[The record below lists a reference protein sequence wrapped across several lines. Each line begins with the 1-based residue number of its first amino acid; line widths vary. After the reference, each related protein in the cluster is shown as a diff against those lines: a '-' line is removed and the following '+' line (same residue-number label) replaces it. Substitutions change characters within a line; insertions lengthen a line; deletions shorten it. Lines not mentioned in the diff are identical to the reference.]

1 MRKYIYYL
9 GILPFFLVTLSCDSL
24 LDKVPYDAVSD
35 DSFWR
40 TEKDLDA
47 AVASIYRTM
56 VPNDNLLE
64 FGLLDAITDIAAT
77 RTVAGF
83 NPISAGV
90 YNSNHGAVATR
101 WTTAYRGIVRAN
113 DVLKNVDGM
122 DVEESLKK
130 ERKGEALFLRS
141 WFYFNLVYFFGDVP
155 LILDVPTMD
164 DADMSRTE
172 KATVVEQM
180 LADLE
185 NATELLNIVP
195 SSVGRATQGAALTL
209 MGKIYMQESRFAE
222 AIPVLERVLGLGYSL
237 FPNYRELFMVGAE
250 NNAEVIFDIQ
260 YSSNT
265 GKGLGNRFNTLFGN
279 QSLKDIGWSWLL
291 PTKELVELYETY
303 PEGTPD
309 PNPLY
314 DRKDPRMDMTIFRP
328 GATFMDRNDQVRN
341 YPSQV
346 VNYAHAQTG
355 LHCRKNVIEGS
366 SPDADWSANWD
377 APNNWILFRYAD
389 VLLLYAEALI
399 ETGSLDQR
407 VYDAINEVR
416 SRDNVKMPSISPGKS
431 QAELREIVRRE
442 RGVELALEGWRFF
455 DLMRWGL
462 LKEVNNGKRVT
473 HVTTGNLVVTRIFDD
488 KHLLWP
494 IPLGELDRNPN
505 LKPQNPGW

>member
-1 MRKYIYYL
+1 
-9 GILPFFLVTLSCDSL
+9 C
-24 LDKVPYDAVSD
+24 
-35 DSFWR
+35 FWR

-83 NPISAGV
+83 NPISEGV
-90 YNSNHGAVATR
+90 YNSKHGAVGIR

-113 DVLKNVDGM
+113 DVLKNVDEM
-122 DVEESLKK
+122 SVDESLKR

-279 QSLKDIGWSWLL
+279 QSLKDIGWS
-291 PTKELVELYETY
+291 
-303 PEGTPD
+303 
-309 PNPLY
+309 
-314 DRKDPRMDMTIFRP
+314 
-328 GATFMDRNDQVRN
+328 
-341 YPSQV
+341 
-346 VNYAHAQTG
+346 
-355 LHCRKNVIEGS
+355 
-366 SPDADWSANWD
+366 
-377 APNNWILFRYAD
+377 
-389 VLLLYAEALI
+389 
-399 ETGSLDQR
+399 
-407 VYDAINEVR
+407 
-416 SRDNVKMPSISPGKS
+416 
-431 QAELREIVRRE
+431 
-442 RGVELALEGWRFF
+442 
-455 DLMRWGL
+455 
-462 LKEVNNGKRVT
+462 
-473 HVTTGNLVVTRIFDD
+473 
-488 KHLLWP
+488 
-494 IPLGELDRNPN
+494 
-505 LKPQNPGW
+505 